1 MLGGLLTVETV
12 MFFGIGFLLAA
23 ALGVAVAPA
32 VHSRAVRLTTR
43 QLDAAMPL
51 SMKDMQAD
59 KDHLRVKFA
68 VATRQLETSIENLKS
83 KTMAQVGE
91 LGKKTETIG
100 KLKTAVE
107 EKSSAVLA
115 LEAREKALEAREKE
129 LRGELRATK
138 DDAAAKASALADAE
152 RTIAAMQSDI
162 SRMTAAVERR
172 ERLLGSQHDDIV
184 ALTARA
190 RDVRRQ
196 PAAPAL
202 DAGQDK
208 PRSTEDLLEFGKSLL
223 RRNR

>member
-1 MLGGLLTVETV
+1 MLGDLLTVEAV

-23 ALGVAVAPA
+23 VIGIAVAPA

-43 QLDAAMPL
+43 RLDAATPL

-83 KTMAQVGE
+83 KTLAQVGA

-100 KLKTAVE
+100 KLKIALE
-107 EKSSAVLA
+107 EKSAAVLA
-115 LEAREKALEAREKE
+115 LEAREKALETRESE
-129 LRGELRATK
+129 LRNELRATK
-138 DDAAAKASALADAE
+138 DDAATKASALADAE
-152 RTIAAMQSDI
+152 RAMAKMQSDI
-162 SRMTAAVERR
+162 ARLSAAVGQR

-184 ALTARA
+184 ALTARS

-196 PAAPAL
+196 PAAPTFEV
-202 DAGQDK
+202 GHDK
-208 PRSTEDLLEFGKSLL
+208 PRSTGDLLEFGKSLL
-223 RRNR
+223 RRNA